1 MIQIILML
9 IIVPKSIYPLAKA
22 RGRNGLLW
30 TLIAI
35 GVFFA
40 AELFIIFVYTVSYFL
55 GVFLF
60 GWSEAVEKQ
69 SFTFFVDLLALIGGL
84 LSVEILRRWLS
95 KTPHTLITSPPPPPD
110 TF

>member
-40 AELFIIFVYTVSYFL
+40 VELFIIFLYTVIYFL

-60 GWSEAVEKQ
+60 GWSEAIEKQ
-69 SFTFFVDLLALIGGL
+69 SFTFFVDLLALVGGL
-84 LSVEILRRWLS
+84 SGVEILRRQLS
-95 KTPHTLITSPPPPPD
+95 RTQPTLILSPPPPPD